1 MKRFFKFVC
10 QDWQV
15 NKGNRKGRIFLLLF
29 RIANFGTTSKVYHF
43 ISLPY
48 LFLYKFLIQWIFT
61 LEIPWRVSIGE
72 NLSIYHGQALII
84 NKDVKIGKNCTL
96 RQCTTIGVK
105 QNFDGSLGEAPTI
118 GDFVNVGSNVCIIGE
133 IRIGNHVMIGSG
145 AVVVK
150 NIEENSIA
158 VGNPAVQK
166 PNVQLRTTPLYTAQ
180 ESSIAL

>member
-15 NKGNRKGRIFLLLF
+15 NKGNMKGRIFLLLF
-29 RIANFGTTSKVYHF
+29 RMANFGTKSSFYHF

-72 NLSIYHGQALII
+72 SLSIYHGQALII
-84 NKDVKIGKNCTL
+84 NKDVVIGRNCTL

-105 QNFDGSLGEAPTI
+105 QNFDGSAGKAPVI
-118 GDFVNVGSNVCIIGE
+118 GDFVNIGSNVCIIGE
-133 IRIGNHVMIGSG
+133 IEVGNHVMIGSG

-150 NIEENSIA
+150 SIAENCIA

-166 PNVQLRTTPLYTAQ
+166 PYAQVKSTPIHTELAP
-180 ESSIAL
+180 A